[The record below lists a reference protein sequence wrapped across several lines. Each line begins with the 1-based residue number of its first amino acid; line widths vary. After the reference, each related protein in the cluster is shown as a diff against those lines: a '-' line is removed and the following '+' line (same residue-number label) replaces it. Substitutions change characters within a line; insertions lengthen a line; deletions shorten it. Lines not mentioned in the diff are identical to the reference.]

1 MSNVSKMGS
10 CLGEKCLGYILCL
23 VLIFMLEECG
33 FRPAKENSM
42 VALIPAQSVSCSI
55 RRGLSSDLQVWSS
68 WESNEG
74 TEPQLTLQEEVFTFS
89 SQPHSPKRG
98 QGHGDQ
104 QKVEIGDD
112 QAENKSRR
120 RHEAK
125 PEDDFIGSE
134 SDEVSFLRGAVPST
148 M

>member
-1 MSNVSKMGS
+1 
-10 CLGEKCLGYILCL
+10 
-23 VLIFMLEECG
+23 MLDECG
-33 FRPAKENSM
+33 FSPAKENSRA
-42 VALIPAQSVSCSI
+42 ALTPAESLSCSI

-74 TEPQLTLQEEVFTFS
+74 PEPQLTLQEVVFTFS

-104 QKVEIGDD
+104 QKMEMGDD
-112 QAENKSRR
+112 QVQNKSRR

-125 PEDDFIGSE
+125 PEDDFVGSE
-134 SDEVSFLRGAVPST
+134 SDEVSFLSGVDTST